1 MRTRTTIVLPLT
13 AALASIALVGVPSAV
28 GRVDE
33 TIKPRAQTIA
43 AGAAHTVVV
52 DGAGEVWGVGSSS
65 DGQLGAVG
73 SVAALRKIP
82 GLPTTVTAQAVDA
95 GPDFTLVLGSN
106 GVVYGTGANGFG
118 QLTGTSGADVTTLKP
133 LSGLPSGVK
142 ATAVAAGSSFALVV
156 GSNGTVYGT
165 GRNDRS
171 QLTGTGSARTT
182 LTPLTGLPVGAKA
195 VGIDAGADFS
205 IVVDAAGKVY
215 GAGNNSQRQ
224 LSSATTAD
232 ATKLIAFTGMP
243 SGASAVAVAAGSA
256 TTSVLLRDQRIVSA
270 GSGVAPA
277 VDPKSGFVAVAANP
291 QGASTLAVHQDG
303 RAYGIG
309 ANGSSQ
315 LTGSVT
321 PVTTYT
327 PLTESS
333 DFDKA
338 VEIAAGSAH
347 TVVRDARGVVYTTGS
362 AAPGVQ
368 ATTLTQLPDQKFATY
383 DRPTFVTGATVSEGD
398 QITANPAS
406 WIPSDIGT
414 STFQWLR
421 NGVEIPHATS
431 ATYTVVPAD
440 HGSSISVLETHRATG
455 FLLGKRASESVE
467 VALPQLAAIA
477 RTTISGSGKVGA
489 TLTATDAVF
498 EPQQE
503 EISRV
508 WLRNGVPIPGATGST
523 YRVTTADAGRS
534 LSVRTR
540 GTKPGATDGVSVSGS
555 LRIPILNTKRPT
567 ISGTAKVG
575 KRLKVKSKGTWYGAA
590 SYSYQWYRGSSKIR
604 GATKTTYKLT
614 KKDRKKKVRVRV
626 SAKRPGFST
635 VTLASATTKK
645 VR

>member
-43 AGAAHTVVV
+43 AGAAHTVLI

-142 ATAVAAGSSFALVV
+142 ATAVAAGNNFTLVV

-165 GRNDRS
+165 GRNDHS
-171 QLTGTGSARTT
+171 QLTGAAGARSTLSA
-182 LTPLTGLPVGAKA
+182 LTGLPAGTKA
-195 VGIDAGADFS
+195 VGVDAGADFS
-205 IVVDAAGKVY
+205 VVIDTDGKVHGAGSNAAHQLSRASTSDVTTLTGFDNWPTGSATAVAAGVDSTAVLQGGRIVSV
-215 GAGNNSQRQ
+215 GAGNATPATSD
-224 LSSATTAD
+224 LSSATTY
-232 ATKLIAFTGMP
+232 
-243 SGASAVAVAAGSA
+243 AVAVAANSQAASVLAAGEDGKAYRAAASA
-256 TTSVLLRDQRIVSA
+256 TTYVP
-270 GSGVAPA
+270 VAEPTELDK
-277 VDPKSGFVAVAANP
+277 VVEVAA
-291 QGASTLAVHQDG
+291 GASHV
-303 RAYGIG
+303 I
-309 ANGSSQ
+309 
-315 LTGSVT
+315 
-321 PVTTYT
+321 
-327 PLTESS
+327 
-333 DFDKA
+333 
-338 VEIAAGSAH
+338 
-347 TVVRDARGVVYTTGS
+347 VRDAVGIVYSAPGGS
-362 AAPGVQ
+362 AEP
-368 ATTLTQLPDQKFATY
+368 LTQVPGQKFAAH

-440 HGSSISVLETHRATG
+440 HGSSISVLETREATG
-455 FLLGKRASESVE
+455 FESGTRESESVE
-467 VALPQLAAIA
+467 VALPTLAAIA
-477 RTTISGSGKVGA
+477 RSSILGGGKVGA

-503 EISRV
+503 DISRV
-508 WLRNGVPIPGATGST
+508 WLRNGAQIPDATGLS
-523 YRVTTADAGRS
+523 YRLTTADAGRS
-534 LSVRTR
+534 ISVRTR
-540 GTKPGATDGVSVSGS
+540 GTKPGSTDGVSISNAIKVA
-555 LRIPILNTKRPT
+555 ILNTKRPT

-575 KRLKVKSKGTWYGAA
+575 KRLKVRSKGTWYGAA